1 MPDLPAASGEKPVP
15 DASKPPPP
23 TTTATEPSP
32 GTSTS
37 PTEPPGG
44 PGNPSASDSSSIPGS
59 STLPT
64 SSSINA
70 AGSNIPVLTTIMQRS
85 GIPVAIDRIG
95 VPFALGRET
104 SLAEPGPFTLYIPY
118 VQTLP
123 TQVNASHLV
132 EVLAAVAPQ
141 DFDNV
146 DDPIVEQPAT
156 PDGGLGSSRSTSSPT
171 LANVPMK
178 SQTGGG
184 KEKQAGGSG
193 IPAGALAGAVVGGF
207 LLGLL
212 VYGIF
217 ARLKS
222 HRRRRQVA
230 SAPTRIEDPRKRSIP
245 DGGQSD
251 TASRGL
257 EKDLGYKGFETSTT
271 LARAVS
277 AGGHD
282 LMGWQKH
289 LPQDKDDG
297 TMTKVFSTLF
307 GQVQMHVECYYQ
319 ARPTRYTRDKD
330 SRLAA
335 LATTETDLIQRSMHD
350 SAMALLQAI
359 LSRWIVHRISLH
371 CDTEQSLLPQD
382 YLQIPKD
389 LGWSMERTEGE
400 NRRPVE
406 KGRGKSF
413 RR

>member
-1 MPDLPAASGEKPVP
+1 MPDPPAANGEKPVP
-15 DASKPPPP
+15 DASKPPPS
-23 TTTATEPSP
+23 TTIATEPSP

-37 PTEPPGG
+37 KTEPPGG
-44 PGNPSASDSSSIPGS
+44 SVSPSASSVTGT

-64 SSSINA
+64 TSAISA
-70 AGSNIPVLTTIMQRS
+70 AGSNIPVVTTTIMQRS
-85 GIPVAIDRIG
+85 GIPVVIDRSG

-118 VQTLP
+118 AQTLP

-146 DDPIVEQPAT
+146 DDPIIGQPST
-156 PDGGLGSSRSTSSPT
+156 PEGGLGSSGNTSSPT
-171 LANVPMK
+171 LANVPME

-184 KEKQAGGSG
+184 KEKKAGGSG

-230 SAPTRIEDPRKRSIP
+230 SAPTRIEGPRKGSIP

-257 EKDLGYKGFETSTT
+257 EKDQGYKGFETSTT

-319 ARPTRYTRDKD
+319 ARPTRYARDKD

-350 SAMALLQAI
+350 NAMVLLQAI
-359 LSRWIVHRISLH
+359 LSRWIVHRVSLR
-371 CDTEQSLLPQD
+371 CDTKQSLLPQD

-400 NRRPVE
+400 SRRPVE